1 MAARINLRVRP
12 PIKTMLVK
20 AAGLRRVKLP
30 EFMIKSA
37 QAAAEMALADRTRF
51 VLPEVQWRKFNAALD
66 SPPRELPAL
75 RRLFGEHPAPG
86 PA

>member
-20 AAGLRRVKLP
+20 AAGLRRVKLT

-51 VLPEVQWRKFNAALD
+51 VLPEVQCRSHSCSKFLRKARSVDLYFQADLTRN
-66 SPPRELPAL
+66 
-75 RRLFGEHPAPG
+75 
-86 PA
+86 